1 MPDQRPAEAAARL
14 LRLIDALLAELR
26 PGAPGTARLDS
37 RLDRDLGLDSLA
49 LVELLARIEA
59 EFGVRLGDQVLG
71 SAETAGDLL
80 AALSGGSTLVDHP
93 PEVQVPIEPVAP
105 EQPEFPVAAQT
116 LVEVLLWHAGRHPDR
131 IHVIFSEGGRDA
143 ETLRYGAL
151 LEEAREVAAGLRQ
164 HGLRPGERVAL
175 MLPSGLDFFRAFYG
189 ILLAGAVPV
198 PIYPPT
204 RPAQV
209 EDHLRRQATILN
221 NCQAQLL
228 VSFDAARVAARVLS
242 GLVASLR
249 GIETVPALRRHGA
262 GSDHRG
268 QPGEVAFLQYTSGS
282 TGDPKGVTLDHGN
295 LLANIRAWGEAVGL
309 GPQDVVVSWLP
320 LYHDMG
326 LIGAWLG
333 SLYHACP
340 LVLMSP
346 LDFLARPE
354 RWLWAIHAHRGT
366 VTAAPNFAF
375 ELCLRHADPQR
386 LQGLDLSSWRY
397 AANGAEPVAADTLA
411 RFAAAYRP
419 YGFGAEALAP
429 VYGLAE
435 CSVGLAVSPPGRGPV
450 IERLQRD
457 ALARGDAI
465 PAAEDDADALRLV
478 ACGVPLP
485 GHRVRVVDTEGSEL
499 PPRRIGRIEFRGPS
513 ATRGYW
519 NNAAASAALM
529 RDGWLDSGDLGY
541 LAGSDVVITGRAK
554 DMIIRGGRN
563 LYPYELEEVVGAL
576 PGVRR
581 GCVAVFGV
589 AAAEQGTERL
599 VVVAETREAD
609 PLARQALAARINE
622 LGIDL
627 LGAPPDDVVLA
638 PPHAVLKTSSGKIRR
653 DATRQIYLGA
663 GFAHGERR
671 LWMQVLSLALSG
683 LGRRA
688 GRQVRA
694 LAAAAFGL
702 WAWMAG
708 LACMV
713 PVVAT
718 LPLPWPRLRWRV
730 AQRMLRLGFFMCGLA
745 PRVTGKLPSGVTVMA
760 ANHASY
766 IDALLLVA
774 VLPEPVAFIAKQE
787 LAEHPVLGP
796 LLRRYGVLF
805 VERFDVRRGIEDARR
820 LASDD
825 PGSSLLF
832 FPEGTFGPFAG
843 LREFRLG
850 AFQVAVSRGIPIL
863 PVALGCT
870 RELLRDGRWL
880 PRPVRPEVHFCAPI
894 QPVGKDWAAQLTLRD
909 RTRAAILERCGEPDA
924 AVAGRGG

>member
-1 MPDQRPAEAAARL
+1 ML
-14 LRLIDALLAELR
+14 ALVETLVGELR
-26 PGAPGTARLDS
+26 PAAPVKAALDS

-59 EFGVRLGDQVLG
+59 AFGVRLDEQVLG
-71 SAETAGDLL
+71 SAETPRDLL
-80 AALSGGSTLVDHP
+80 AALAAGGIPIDAKPHVAAAVAATVVVEGLPATANTLVD
-93 PEVQVPIEPVAP
+93 
-105 EQPEFPVAAQT
+105 
-116 LVEVLLWHAGRHPDR
+116 VLQWHAARHPER
-131 IHVIFSEGGRDA
+131 THVVFREGGQD
-143 ETLRYGAL
+143 GAL
-151 LEEAREVAAGLRQ
+151 LSYGELLAGAREVATGLRRR
-164 HGLRPGERVAL
+164 GIRPTERVAL
-175 MLPSGLDFFRAFYG
+175 MLPSGLDFFLAFYG
-189 ILLAGAVPV
+189 VLLAGAVPV

-209 EDHLRRQATILN
+209 EDHLRRQAVILN
-221 NCQAQLL
+221 NCEAVMLL
-228 VSFDAARVAARVLS
+228 GFDAARMAAHMLS
-242 GLVASLR
+242 GLVTSLR
-249 GIETVPALRRHGA
+249 GIETVAALRAGGGA
-262 GSDHRG
+262 GEDYAG
-268 QPGEVAFLQYTSGS
+268 WPEEVAFLQYTSGS

-309 GPQDVVVSWLP
+309 GPADVVVSWLP

-397 AANGAEPVAADTLA
+397 AANGAEPVAAETLA
-411 RFAAAYRP
+411 RFAAAFRP
-419 YGFGAEALAP
+419 YGFHASALAP

-450 IERLQRD
+450 IVRVQRA
-457 ALARGDAI
+457 ALAEGQAV
-465 PAAEDDADALRLV
+465 AAAADDAEAVRLV
-478 ACGVPLP
+478 ACGLPLP
-485 GHRVRVVDTEGSEL
+485 GHRLRIVGFEGEEL
-499 PPRRIGRIEFRGPS
+499 PPRRIGRIEFCGPS

-519 NNAAASAALM
+519 NNTEASARLI

-541 LAGSDVVITGRAK
+541 LADGDVVITGRAK

-563 LYPYELEEVVGAL
+563 LYPYELEESVGAL

-589 AAAEQGTERL
+589 PVAEQGTEKL
-599 VVVAETREAD
+599 VVVAETRES
-609 PLARQALAARINE
+609 AAEVRRAIVTRINE

-653 DATRQIYLGA
+653 AATRELYLGA

-671 LWMQVLSLALSG
+671 LWAQVLRLAVAG
-683 LGRRA
+683 LAQTGARR
-688 GRQVRA
+688 GRA
-694 LAAAAFGL
+694 LVRIAYGG

-708 LACMV
+708 AVCLA
-713 PVVAT
+713 PT
-718 LPLPWPRLRWRV
+718 LAVLLLPGPDLRWRAV
-730 AQRMLRLGFFMCGLA
+730 RAVLRLAFALCGLT
-745 PRVTGKLPSGVTVMA
+745 PRVRGQLASGPAVLV

-766 IDALLLVA
+766 IDALLLAA
-774 VLPEPVAFIAKQE
+774 VLPEPVAFVAKRE
-787 LAEHPVLGP
+787 LAGHPVLGP
-796 LLRRYGVLF
+796 LLRRMGVHF
-805 VERFDVRRGIEDARR
+805 VERADPRQGAEDARR
-820 LASDD
+820 LGGLADG
-825 PGSSLLF
+825 PRLLF
-832 FPEGTFGPFAG
+832 FAEGTFGPAAG
-843 LREFRLG
+843 LRAFRLG
-850 AFQVAVSRGIPIL
+850 AFQVAAGRGIPVL
-863 PVALGCT
+863 PLTLTGT
-870 RELLRDGRWL
+870 RELLRDGRWW
-880 PRPVRPEVHFCAPI
+880 PRRIRPGVDFGAPLV
-894 QPVGKDWAAQLTLRD
+894 PHGADWTAVLALRD
-909 RTRAAILERCGEPDA
+909 ATRAAILANCGEPDA
-924 AVAGRGG
+924 LARSA